1 MTETNTTTPVQH
13 DAHVQR
19 SLMFGFIFEAFGEF
33 TDGIAI
39 QIVASA
45 PSVWSDP
52 RNPLSVNDLR
62 RRPRPRP
69 VTP

>member
-33 TDGIAI
+33 T
-39 QIVASA
+39 VR
-45 PSVWSDP
+45 DP
-52 RNPLSVNDLR
+52 DRCECSICLE
-62 RRPRPRP
+62 
-69 VTP
+69 